1 MITRTEIWTA
11 GVHHIYV
18 VVPYP
23 ANNHDD
29 MDLREKLT
37 ATNELSNVD
46 EKVVGKLQ
54 LVGG

>member
-1 MITRTEIWTA
+1 
-11 GVHHIYV
+11 
-18 VVPYP
+18 
-23 ANNHDD
+23 

-37 ATNELSNVD
+37 TTHELSNVD